1 MTEVHVSQVP
11 DDAVVFTGPRGGDYF
26 FRNERKVY
34 IYYRPKVR
42 QRDTRFKPR
51 QGAFHRFTNNQSSIS

>member
-11 DDAVVFTGPRGGDYF
+11 DDAVIFTGPRGGDYF

-34 IYYRPKVR
+34 IYYRKNPR
-42 QRDTRFKPR
+42 QRDNRFKLKR
-51 QGAFHRFTNNQSSIS
+51 GAFHRFTNNQSSMS